1 LRLEIAFDIDKK
13 KSELYFSFSVKK
25 ILTEKPKRACPQ
37 AVEIFSLSATG
48 HRLCAHRHF
57 LCFTTLVMC
66 SCASDSTCRAF

>member
-37 AVEIFSLSATG
+37 AVESSHSRQRVIAFVRVAIF
-48 HRLCAHRHF
+48 F
-57 LCFTTLVMC
+57 
-66 SCASDSTCRAF
+66 ASPRW